1 MNKFRSTIQKEL
13 SALKADVSKMAE
25 KIDDIAD
32 AIEELQ
38 QYSYGFNVKLLG
50 IPELETD
57 ETALKTSLLCSKI
70 FREMDA
76 EISIQDIDIAHR
88 VNPRKQVPNRP
99 RPIVCKFTR
108 RLAREQIMRRRR
120 EISKVIP
127 SNVGLPDASTLSN
140 AMIVDHL
147 TPKVQ
152 SLFAEAKLAKDRFNY
167 RYCWTKKG
175 VVYLR
180 KSEESRAIKIKDNS
194 ALLLLAQEESE

>member
-1 MNKFRSTIQKEL
+1 
-13 SALKADVSKMAE
+13 
-25 KIDDIAD
+25 
-32 AIEELQ
+32 
-38 QYSYGFNVKLLG
+38 
-50 IPELETD
+50 
-57 ETALKTSLLCSKI
+57 
-70 FREMDA
+70 
-76 EISIQDIDIAHR
+76 
-88 VNPRKQVPNRP
+88 
-99 RPIVCKFTR
+99 
-108 RLAREQIMRRRR
+108 MRRRR

-175 VVYLR
+175 VVYLKKE
-180 KSEESRAIKIKDNS
+180 KSEESRAIKIKENN